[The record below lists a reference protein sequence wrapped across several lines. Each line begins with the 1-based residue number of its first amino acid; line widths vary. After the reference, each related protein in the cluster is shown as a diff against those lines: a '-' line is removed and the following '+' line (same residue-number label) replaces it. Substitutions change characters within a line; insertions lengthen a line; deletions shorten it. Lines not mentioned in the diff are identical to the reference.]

1 MKKTKLLVL
10 ILTVLSFS
18 VNYVIP
24 SSNNLQS
31 PTISA
36 RR

>member
-18 VNYVIP
+18 VNYIIP
-24 SSNNLQS
+24 NSNNLPS
-31 PTISA
+31 PTTSE
-36 RR
+36 RG